1 MTTTTLSTAE
11 ARYLRLGKSGRLLV
25 ACWRTWFPN
34 GLPDL
39 VYASAQP
46 GRLVLY
52 APSLLGGPRAGTPVR
67 ILQPAGRVPRLYL
80 GARLTVLLE
89 IARIC
94 SESWVHVTI
103 EAQRLVLRPAG
114 VPR

>member
-11 ARYLRLGKSGRLLV
+11 TRYLRLGKSGRLLV

-67 ILQPAGRVPRLYL
+67 ICQPAGNVPRLYL
-80 GARLTVLLE
+80 GARLEALLDVAG
-89 IARIC
+89 IRP
-94 SESWVHVTI
+94 ESWVHLTI
-103 EAQRLVLRPAG
+103 EAQRLVLRPAR
-114 VPR
+114 VAR